1 MLTCSTGKSVAAIL
15 FMGIMVMA
23 ASAQASTPPVAGWVE
38 RALLFPGGVM
48 MHAKLDTGAET
59 TSINA
64 ADHELFKRAG
74 KRWVRFSLTNRRERT
89 MTLERPVVRV
99 ATIRRFFGRR
109 QERPVIELE
118 ICLGSV
124 RKTIEVSLVDRT
136 GLDYQLLIGRN
147 FLAGELLVDS
157 GTTYRLSP
165 DCPDT

>member
-1 MLTCSTGKSVAAIL
+1 MLANGIGKTVTTILLAGAIEMVAA
-15 FMGIMVMA
+15 
-23 ASAQASTPPVAGWVE
+23 AQASTPPVAGWVE

-48 MHAKLDTGAET
+48 IHAKLDTGAET

-64 ADHELFKRAG
+64 ADNEFFKRAG

-109 QERPVIELE
+109 QERPVIELD

-124 RKTIEVSLVDRT
+124 RKTVEVSLVDRT

-147 FLAGELLVDS
+147 FLAHDLLVDS
-157 GTTYRLSP
+157 GSTYRLP
-165 DCPDT
+165 PVCPDT